1 MLDISATSSSRMK
14 DDYTSSRMQDI
25 YITCYYVATVLLLL
39 RRRYREQ
46 VFTQELPLMEMEV
59 AEELPLNTGMKI
71 AKELSL
77 SMRMEA
83 TKELPLNMETKVTME
98 PRWEDRRGEK
108 EIKRS
113 RNYVTLL
120 LLCA

>member
-98 PRWEDRRGEK
+98 PRWKDRRGEK